1 MGKSRKRSRERRYE
15 NLTAVLHFYHTLAIF
30 FCSDHGCKMLRANWR
45 PLLFIFPDHVPI
57 PGRQG
62 ENRENGHSDQR
73 AEGDLQAGQLSVLQ
87 IPLFSL
93 INYSTLDSQRNTVIS
108 HAVMASK
115 TVTRSS
121 LLQYPTESEGVNRV
135 IENNASDTLSLT
147 DLKAHF
153 SLRRSRKS

>member
-1 MGKSRKRSRERRYE
+1 
-15 NLTAVLHFYHTLAIF
+15 
-30 FCSDHGCKMLRANWR
+30 MLRANWR

-57 PGRQG
+57 PGRQR

-73 AEGDLQAGQLSVLQ
+73 AEGDLQAGQLSVLL

-93 INYSTLDSQRNTVIS
+93 INYSTLDSHRNTVIS

-121 LLQYPTESEGVNRV
+121 LLQCATVSEGVNRV

-147 DLKAHF
+147 DLKGHF
-153 SLRRSRKS
+153 SLRRSRKSQSKRSRSPNRHHRHEMHQRPR

>member
-1 MGKSRKRSRERRYE
+1 M
-15 NLTAVLHFYHTLAIF
+15 
-30 FCSDHGCKMLRANWR
+30 
-45 PLLFIFPDHVPI
+45 FIFPDHVPI
-57 PGRQG
+57 PGRQR

-73 AEGDLQAGQLSVLQ
+73 AKRDLQAGQLSVLL

-93 INYSTLDSQRNTVIS
+93 INYSTLDSHRNTVLS

-121 LLQYPTESEGVNRV
+121 PLQSATVSEGVNRV

-147 DLKAHF
+147 DLKGHF
-153 SLRRSRKS
+153 YL

>member
-1 MGKSRKRSRERRYE
+1 M
-15 NLTAVLHFYHTLAIF
+15 
-30 FCSDHGCKMLRANWR
+30 
-45 PLLFIFPDHVPI
+45 FIFPDHVPI
-57 PGRQG
+57 PGRQR

-73 AEGDLQAGQLSVLQ
+73 AEGDLQAGQLSVLL

-93 INYSTLDSQRNTVIS
+93 INYSTLDSHRNTVIS

-121 LLQYPTESEGVNRV
+121 LLQCATVSEGVNRV

-147 DLKAHF
+147 DF
-153 SLRRSRKS
+153 EKSEGVKPKKKLEHYPWLFR

>member
-1 MGKSRKRSRERRYE
+1 
-15 NLTAVLHFYHTLAIF
+15 
-30 FCSDHGCKMLRANWR
+30 MLCANWR

-57 PGRQG
+57 PGRQR

-73 AEGDLQAGQLSVLQ
+73 AEGDLQAGQLSVLL

-93 INYSTLDSQRNTVIS
+93 INYSTLDSHRNTVIS

-121 LLQYPTESEGVNRV
+121 LLQCATVSEGVNRV

-147 DLKAHF
+147 DLKGHF
-153 SLRRSRKS
+153 SLRRSRKSQSKRSRSPNRHHRHEMHQPPR

>member
-1 MGKSRKRSRERRYE
+1 
-15 NLTAVLHFYHTLAIF
+15 
-30 FCSDHGCKMLRANWR
+30 MLCANWR

-57 PGRQG
+57 PGRQR

-73 AEGDLQAGQLSVLQ
+73 AEGDLQAGQLSVLL

-93 INYSTLDSQRNTVIS
+93 INYSTLDSHRNTVIS

-121 LLQYPTESEGVNRV
+121 LLQCATVSEGVFNRV

-147 DLKAHF
+147 DLKGHF
-153 SLRRSRKS
+153 SLRRPRKSRSKRSRSPNRHHRHEMHQRPR